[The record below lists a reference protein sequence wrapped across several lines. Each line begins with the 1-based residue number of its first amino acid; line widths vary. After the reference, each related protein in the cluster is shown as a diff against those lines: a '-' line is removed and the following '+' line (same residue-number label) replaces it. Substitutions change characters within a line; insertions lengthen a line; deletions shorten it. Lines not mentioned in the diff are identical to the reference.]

1 MTKKQVKHQLNQEL
15 LSEKAVFPWGVD
27 TEKLCQMGYN
37 YRGTDDMRFLCIT
50 EDRFGKRL
58 PGAFHFTGAKET
70 FLPPSGTEKKGR
82 IHVNPDLFGTDLY
95 YNPQTFKRSWVSP
108 QKFSHLSEEKKKN
121 YRTTKRK
128 MGGSC
133 GFASKD
139 ILSYK
144 DIVIDIDNHEDPSE
158 WVQKSV
164 KKVTDVIEN
173 GVLESTGET
182 IITPSFVVLT
192 GRGVQIHYEMEP
204 VYFPAEKKVRQA
216 AEALVRFWNGIL
228 SGIDFSIKETTIPL
242 SVDHDASLNIGG
254 YKRLPGSRNWSA
266 MDPETHEFG
275 YRVTKTLETGKTYP
289 INDLLT
295 ELHEPIYKKKKNANK
310 STPATT
316 AKKARHAGGK
326 RTESWDRAFHD
337 IVKTVQK
344 GSRNNFLF
352 ASGCVMCDGKRDVSS
367 FVNEMNS
374 LLSEPLQKKEIAHI
388 IVEASS
394 GKYHFSNASL
404 MTRFHLSEEY
414 LAQFGLSKDGCFVK
428 NADRDKMRAEKKQER
443 DNRILSLIRSGA
455 SINACAKKL
464 RHSRVTIRKVIA
476 RAKEICILLAKRNAE
491 NKRNFMRLLDRFK
504 RVVDWFCDVF
514 ADVFTKPVL
523 AVSYPLTS

>member
-1 MTKKQVKHQLNQEL
+1 MTKKQWKHQINQEL
-15 LSEKAVFPWGVD
+15 LSEKALFPWGVD
-27 TEKLCQMGYN
+27 TGKLCEMGYN
-37 YRGTDDMRFLCIT
+37 YRGTDDMRFLCIM
-50 EDRFGKRL
+50 EDRSGKRL

-70 FLPPSGTEKKGR
+70 FLPPTGTEKKGR
-82 IHVNPDLFGTDLY
+82 IHVNPDQFGTNLY
-95 YNPQTFKRSWVSP
+95 YNPQVFKRAWISP
-108 QKFSHLSEEKKKN
+108 QKFSHLSEDKRKN

-139 ILSYK
+139 ILYYK
-144 DIVIDIDNHEDPSE
+144 DIVIDLDNHSDPSE
-158 WVQKSV
+158 WVQLSV

-173 GVLESTGET
+173 GVLVSTGES

-192 GRGVQIHYEMEP
+192 GRGVQIHYEIEP

-216 AEALVRFWNGIL
+216 AEALVHFWNGIL
-228 SGIDFSIKETTIPL
+228 SNVDFSIKETTIPL

-266 MDPETHEFG
+266 MDPKTHEFG
-275 YRVTKTLETGKTYP
+275 YLVTKALESGKTYP
-289 INDLLT
+289 INELLT
-295 ELHEPIYKKKKNANK
+295 ELHEPIYKKKNVSKKGA
-310 STPATT
+310 PALT

-326 RTESWDRAFHD
+326 RTESWNRTFHD
-337 IVKTVQK
+337 MVKKVQK

-352 ASGCVMCDGKRDVSS
+352 ASGCVMCDGKQDVSS

-394 GKYHFSNASL
+394 GRYHFSNAGL
-404 MTRFHLSEEY
+404 MARFHLSEEY
-414 LAQFGLSKDGCFVK
+414 LAKFGLSKDGCFVK
-428 NADRDKMRAEKKQER
+428 NADRDRLRAEKRQER
-443 DNRILSLIRSGA
+443 DNRILSMIRSGA

-464 RHSRVTIRKVIA
+464 GHSRVTIRKVIA

-491 NKRNFMRLLDRFK
+491 NKRNFLRLLNRFK
-504 RVVDWFCDVF
+504 RVVDWFCE
-514 ADVFTKPVL
+514 VFTKSILP
-523 AVSYPLTS
+523 VSYPLTS